1 MSISAQYREAHHET
15 AAVVGNIKGLAFAAI
30 EVLLHQELLDA
41 RGPGSNALYA
51 LLDLIEEKASKPK
64 TSLKRSGWRWVSSD
78 AFGLMGIRAP

>member
-51 LLDLIEEKASKPK
+51 LLDLIEEKAKQAED
-64 TSLKRSGWRWVSSD
+64 LLEAQWL
-78 AFGLMGIRAP
+78 AMGIE